1 MSIKRRVTLLEENR
15 SSRVVYVLLD
25 DETTEEALSRA
36 QKEWPDANV
45 SLFKHVIRVP
55 RTLSVDQWQDK

>member
-1 MSIKRRVTLLEENR
+1 MSVKRRVTLLEENR

-45 SLFKHVIRVP
+45 RLFKHVIRVP
-55 RTLSVDQWQDK
+55 RSWHGCD